1 MQVGI
6 IRPIATEAAMSRKVE
21 CVSGKSSN
29 RALLVPD
36 SIQPVEKPKVLSFK
50 RQELALEKVIYNILL
65 LYKALQKT
73 FSTGCIGVGTRPAK
87 SGPNYQQIEAAG
99 GQKWAQFRFH

>member
-1 MQVGI
+1 
-6 IRPIATEAAMSRKVE
+6 MSRKVE

-36 SIQPVEKPKVLSFK
+36 S
-50 RQELALEKVIYNILL
+50 
-65 LYKALQKT
+65 
-73 FSTGCIGVGTRPAK
+73 IGVGTRPAK